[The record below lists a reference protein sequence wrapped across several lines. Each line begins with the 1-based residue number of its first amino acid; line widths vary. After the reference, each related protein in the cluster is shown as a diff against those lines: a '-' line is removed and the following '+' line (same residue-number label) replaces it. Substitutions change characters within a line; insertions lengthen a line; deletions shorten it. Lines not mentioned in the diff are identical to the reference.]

1 MRRIKN
7 YLIIALILLAGLSVY
22 FVFHVPDSPEA
33 RVKTLSSEISKYES
47 VEAEEV
53 FKEFM
58 EKYSD
63 AEKLEIFE
71 NLPFSMLKDNRRW
84 LVGAMN
90 ETLPTWIGSESFNA
104 KYLLTELKLEEKRD
118 MRLIKN
124 LGVVKKEVQISSLE
138 QLSDEVYRIAKENW
152 DIKVG
157 DLYVVDDSLSAT
169 LGIQN
174 GAFAIEKLNGKLFE
188 IQDAYTFDV
197 SYVKSTL
204 SVKPSLQKFED
215 NGAFELAEK
224 MSFFELERFRDHF
237 AKKGEF
243 DAKNCLFELSDRSL
257 AAETDAGL
265 QKNPDHFKII
275 YNRMELKELEDP
287 AKFTYIGT
295 VKMAYY
301 DEKGETLLKEFVLDL
316 FKDL

>member
-1 MRRIKN
+1 MRKVKN
-7 YLIIALILLAGLSVY
+7 SLIIVLIVLAGLSVY

-58 EKYSD
+58 EKYND
-63 AEKLEIFE
+63 VEKLEIFE
-71 NLPFSMLKDNRRW
+71 NLPFAMVKDNRGW

-90 ETLPTWIGSESFNA
+90 ETLPSWVASDSFNA

-124 LGVVKKEVQISSLE
+124 LGVVKKEVQISSLK
-138 QLSDEVYRIAKENW
+138 QLSDEVYRIVKENW

-157 DLYVVDDSLSAT
+157 DLYFVDDSLNVGVS
-169 LGIQN
+169 IKN
-174 GAFAIEKLNGKLFE
+174 GAFVLEKMNGKLFE
-188 IQDAYTFDV
+188 IQDAYIFEV
-197 SYVKSTL
+197 SYAKSTL
-204 SVKPSLQKFED
+204 SVKPSLLKFED

-224 MSFFELERFRDHF
+224 MNFFELERFRDYF
-237 AKKGEF
+237 AKKGEL
-243 DAKNCLFELSDRSL
+243 DAKNCRFELSDRYL
-257 AAETDAGL
+257 GAETDAGL
-265 QKNPDHFKII
+265 QKSSDYFRII
-275 YNRMELKELEDP
+275 YNKKELKELEDP
-287 AKFTYIGT
+287 GKFTYIGT
-295 VKMAYY
+295 VKMAFY
-301 DEKGETLLKEFVLDL
+301 DEKGENLLKEFVLDL